1 MPIDA
6 LLHKTYQ
13 DTEGSGLRSA
23 NSPNPPSAGSS
34 PIHMLPE
41 NRPVR
46 ILSIDGGGIRGIIPA
61 LILSEI
67 EQRTGKPIS
76 DLFDLVAGTSTGAI
90 LATALSL
97 PSGDISGKKNKYTA
111 RDIVQFYEL
120 DGKRVF
126 SRTLWKKIRAVG
138 NLAEGKYSAAGLES
152 VLEDYFGVSKLSESL
167 TDLMIAS
174 YEIERRLPLFFKSS
188 AARQNP
194 QYDFAVKHIIRAATA
209 APTYFEPA
217 LLQVDGPSDYYALI
231 DGGVFANNPAMCAYI
246 EAKQRYPNNN
256 NFLLV
261 SLGTGELTRRLPY
274 DKAKDWGA
282 AHWGQQVFTLMC
294 DGTSDMVDHQLSILL
309 HAPAQGRRQYYRFQ
323 TRLDNNE
330 ELDDASAENIRELK
344 LLGEHMIQTNRSAL
358 RHLCQQ
364 LLDCTPSTVEST
376 TVSSS

>member
-1 MPIDA
+1 MSIDA
-6 LLHKTYQ
+6 LLHKTFR
-13 DTEGSGLRSA
+13 DSETMSRSTTW
-23 NSPNPPSAGSS
+23 PLMAGSS
-34 PIHMLPE
+34 NASTLQAPTE
-41 NRPVR
+41 KRPVR

-61 LILSEI
+61 LILAEI

-76 DLFDLVAGTSTGAI
+76 QLFDLIAGTSTGAI
-90 LATALSL
+90 VAMGLCL
-97 PSGDISGKKNKYTA
+97 PNAEKKNRYQAK
-111 RDIVQFYEL
+111 DIIQFYEA

-126 SRTLWKKIRAVG
+126 SRTIWKKIRAVG

-152 VLEDYFGVSKLSESL
+152 VLEEYFGPAKISDML
-167 TDLMIAS
+167 TDVMIAS

-188 AARQNP
+188 LARQNT
-194 QYDFAVKHIIRAATA
+194 QYDFAAKHVIRAATA

-217 LLQVDGPSDYYALI
+217 LLQVDGPGDYYALI

-246 EAKQRYPNNN
+246 EAKQRYPENES
-256 NFLLV
+256 FLML

-294 DGTSDMVDHQLSILL
+294 DGSSDMVDHQLGILL
-309 HAPAQGRRQYYRFQ
+309 QPQTNGRRQYYRFQ
-323 TRLDNNE
+323 ARLDNNE
-330 ELDDASAENIRELK
+330 DLDDASPENIRELK
-344 LLGEHMIQTNRSAL
+344 LLAEHVIQSNRSAL

-364 LLDCTPSTVEST
+364 LLDFANPAPVTEMSE

>member
-13 DTEGSGLRSA
+13 DTEGFGLRSA
-23 NSPNPPSAGSS
+23 HPPNPLSAGSS
-34 PIHMLPE
+34 PIHAPPE
-41 NRPVR
+41 NRPIR
-46 ILSIDGGGIRGIIPA
+46 ILAIDGGGIRGIIPA
-61 LILSEI
+61 LVLSEI

-76 DLFDLVAGTSTGAI
+76 HLFDLVAGTSTGAI
-90 LATALSL
+90 LATALSI
-97 PSGDISGKKNKYTA
+97 PAEGGAEKKNKYSA
-111 RDIVQFYEL
+111 RDIVQFYEV

-138 NLAEGKYSAAGLES
+138 NLAEGKYSAVGLES
-152 VLEDYFGVSKLSESL
+152 VLEDYFGTSRLSDSL

-188 AARQNP
+188 LARQNP

-246 EAKQRYPNNN
+246 EAKQRYPENN

-364 LLDCTPSTVEST
+364 LLEYAQPTAEVA